1 MLTITDDAAQVIRTL
16 VSENETA
23 DLGGLRISLVPAGA
37 QAGLMVELA
46 DGAEDGDEVVAA
58 DGARVFIA
66 PLLVDPLRE
75 KVLDAEMDG
84 KQITFSLDDAQAA

>member
-1 MLTITDDAAQVIRTL
+1 MLTITNDAADVIRTL
-16 VSENETA
+16 VRENEAA

-46 DGAEDGDEVVAA
+46 DRAEAGDEVVAT

-66 PLLVDPLRE
+66 PLLVEPLCA
-75 KVLDAEMDG
+75 KVLDAEVDG
-84 KQITFSLDDAQAA
+84 KQITFSLEDAQAA